1 VSASHEKEMTKRS
14 TASMTRLTRSLN
26 VSCALVGLNPSEKV
40 RSPALADGLPLA
52 GVVGEGKAGTN
63 CR

>member
-1 VSASHEKEMTKRS
+1 
-14 TASMTRLTRSLN
+14 
-26 VSCALVGLNPSEKV
+26 V